1 MALTGLF
8 SGQAPEAEEARGILR
23 QGLTDDPALHR
34 RGIGTDDLALIAEVS
49 TSAQPP
55 RWDPTR
61 DEGALVQSN
70 GDRFRVVSRLG
81 EGAAGRTFKLEQLD
95 DKTDEPIGTYVGKVV
110 LNPEFGETAL
120 TAYRKI
126 RAIAD
131 HPALSGVYQTAG
143 SWQSN
148 QLVALLKWR
157 PGEPLDNIRG
167 EYLAL
172 LADDLQEEGTFDR
185 EALIL
190 GWD

>member
-1 MALTGLF
+1 
-8 SGQAPEAEEARGILR
+8 
-23 QGLTDDPALHR
+23 
-34 RGIGTDDLALIAEVS
+34 
-49 TSAQPP
+49 
-55 RWDPTR
+55 
-61 DEGALVQSN
+61 
-70 GDRFRVVSRLG
+70 
-81 EGAAGRTFKLEQLD
+81 
-95 DKTDEPIGTYVGKVV
+95 
-110 LNPEFGETAL
+110 LNSEFGETAL

-131 HPALSGVYQTAG
+131 HPALSGVYQTAA
-143 SWQSN
+143 SWQNN

-190 GWD
+190 GWAKVLCEGLNVLHVQDWVHGDVSLANILVTRTAACLIDFDLARPAGAVIETPGMRIPGKATTRSSAWRPPVPGHGDQCGAGVLEGTVEWVS